1 MTLAHENE
9 NRILAKTYTKSTAV
23 LGFPSG
29 F

>member
-9 NRILAKTYTKSTAV
+9 DEILTKTYTKSTAV